1 MKSFLVLA
9 LFVLALA
16 ACAPATQD
24 DAQAG
29 DVTPPAE
36 AAPISE
42 AAQAA
47 QATADEAFLLMEV
60 GKVRSGEYSPNA
72 LAELTLPRG
81 VLWTIE
87 SFGVDD
93 YSLRVV
99 SQEEPNLAWLV
110 TQEGVELVTSTAN
123 GEG

>member
-1 MKSFLVLA
+1 MKPFLIPVL
-9 LFVLALA
+9 LVLALA
-16 ACAPATQD
+16 ACAPATQN
-24 DAQAG
+24 DAQP
-29 DVTPPAE
+29 DVTPPE
-36 AAPISE
+36 AAPVFSE

-47 QATADEAFLLMEV
+47 EATADEAFLLMEV

-72 LAELTLPRG
+72 LADLTLPRG

-110 TQEGVELVTSTAN
+110 TQAGVELITSTAN